1 MTASKNAAKSP
12 NVPLLGKAEKDELEE
27 LILEKLTE
35 HYDRHGSDA
44 LLRAGM
50 RVVVHSQGVVID
62 NGEHPDPLAA
72 VPVHTLFTAM
82 CYLTGGTPAV
92 PREALASLA
101 NEASNAAAAQINRIA
116 PA

>member
-1 MTASKNAAKSP
+1 MTASKNAGKCP
-12 NVPLLGKAEKDELEE
+12 NVPLLGKAEKDELEG

-44 LLRAGM
+44 LLQSGV
-50 RVVVHSQGVVID
+50 RVVVDSQGVAID
-62 NGEHPDPLAA
+62 NGERADPLAA

-82 CYLTGGTPAV
+82 CYLSGGTPAV
-92 PREALASLA
+92 PREALATLA
-101 NEASNAAAAQINRIA
+101 NEATSAAAAQINRIA